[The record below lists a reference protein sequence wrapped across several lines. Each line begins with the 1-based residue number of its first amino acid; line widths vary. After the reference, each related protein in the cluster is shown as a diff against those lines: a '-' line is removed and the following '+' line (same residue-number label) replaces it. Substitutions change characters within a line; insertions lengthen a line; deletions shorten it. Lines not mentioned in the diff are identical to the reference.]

1 MRKLLEKR
9 TAIVAEMRSL
19 AVAPAGEGGD
29 LSAEQ
34 ETRFNAL
41 KGELEALEKRIERQ
55 ALIDEAERRVQGMPV
70 SGAPDF
76 EREKRE
82 FSLIRTIQ
90 HHLGARVDAG
100 RELEVSAELARLEQ
114 RSTDGILAPYSVFE
128 RRATITTTAPA
139 GGPGS
144 NLIGT
149 DHLGGQY
156 IDLLREANPLAGL
169 GVRTISGLVGNVEIP
184 KAKTSTAVGWVAENT
199 AFPDT
204 DAAFAKVTLSPKHV
218 GALTSYSRNMLLQ
231 SSPGIESLLRSD
243 LAQVLGLEVARATI
257 NGTGTSAQPLGILNQ
272 TGIQEVAMPTTG
284 NGASTAPDYMQ
295 LVPALADALFTANV
309 RGVSFL
315 ANSGFKRTV
324 DGLLTA
330 DGLPIG
336 AATFFRSY
344 PHVWTSLVP
353 ADRVLIAGDFS
364 DVIQGT
370 WSAVE
375 ILVNPYMESAYTKGN
390 VSLRII
396 LTMDVAVRH
405 PESFA
410 TFAVSGA

>member
-9 TAIVAEMRSL
+9 AAVVAEMRTIT
-19 AVAPAGEGGD
+19 AAPAGEGGD
-29 LSAEQ
+29 LSEEQ
-34 ETRFNAL
+34 ETRFHNL
-41 KGELEALEKRIERQ
+41 KVDLEKLEKRIERQ
-55 ALIDEAERRVQGMPV
+55 TLLDEADRRAQGV
-70 SGAPDF
+70 SIGGAPDF
-76 EREKRE
+76 VRECRD
-82 FSLIRTIQ
+82 FSMLRAIQ
-90 HHLGARVDAG
+90 HQLGARVDAG
-100 RELEVSAELARLEQ
+100 RELEISQELARREQ
-114 RSTDGILAPYSVFE
+114 CSADGILAPYSIFE
-128 RRATITTTAPA
+128 RRAGTITTAAPS

-169 GVRTISGLVGNVEIP
+169 GVRTISGLVGNAEIP
-184 KAKTSTAVGWVAENT
+184 KAKTSTATGWAGENT

-204 DAAFAKVTLSPKHV
+204 DAAFEKVTLSPKHV

-231 SSPGIESLLRSD
+231 SSPDIESILRSD

-257 NGTGTSAQPLGILNQ
+257 NGTGTNAEPLGILHQ
-272 TGIQEVAMPTTG
+272 TGIQEIAIPETG
-284 NGASTAPDYMQ
+284 GGSSAPIPIQ
-295 LVPALADALFTANV
+295 FVPALANALFTANV
-309 RGVSFL
+309 RNVAFL
-315 ANSGFKRTV
+315 ANSGFKLTV
-324 DGLLTA
+324 DNLLTA

-336 AATFFRSY
+336 AATFFRNY

-353 ADRVLIAGDFS
+353 ADRIMIAGDFS

-390 VSLRII
+390 VALRII
-396 LTMDVAVRH
+396 LTMDIAVRH

-410 TFAVSGA
+410 VFEE

>member
-1 MRKLLEKR
+1 MRNLLKKR
-9 TAIVAEMRSL
+9 SSVVEEMRSL
-19 AVAPAGEGGD
+19 AAAPAGDGGD
-29 LSAEQ
+29 LSEEQ
-34 ETRFNAL
+34 EIRFNNL
-41 KGELEALEKRIERQ
+41 KIDLEKLEKAIDRQ
-55 ALIDEAERRVQGMPV
+55 ALIDEADRRAEGVSIGGGMR
-70 SGAPDF
+70 DF

-82 FSLIRTIQ
+82 FSLMRAIQ
-90 HHLGARVDAG
+90 HQLGTSVDAG
-100 RELEVSAELARLEQ
+100 RELEISQELARMEQ

-128 RRATITTTAPA
+128 RRATITATAPV

-156 IDLLREANPLAGL
+156 IDLLREANPLSGL

-204 DAAFAKVTLSPKHV
+204 DAAFDKVTMTPKHC
-218 GALTSYSRNMLLQ
+218 GALTAYSRNMLLQ
-231 SSPGIESLLRSD
+231 SSPDIENILRSD
-243 LAQVLGLEVARATI
+243 MAQVLALEVARATI
-257 NGTGTSAQPLGILNQ
+257 NGTGTNAQPLGILNQ
-272 TGIQEVAMPTTG
+272 SGIQEIAAPATG
-284 NGASTAPDYMQ
+284 GGSSAPLPMQ
-295 LVPALADALFTANV
+295 YVPALANVLFTANV
-309 RGVSFL
+309 QNVSFL
-315 ANSGFKRTV
+315 AHNGFKLTV
-324 DGLLTA
+324 DNLLTA

-336 AATFFRSY
+336 AATFFRGY

-353 ADRVLIAGDFS
+353 ADRIMIAGDFS
-364 DVIQGT
+364 QVIQGT

-390 VSLRII
+390 VALRII

-405 PESFA
+405 PEAFA
-410 TFAVSGA
+410 TFEAE

>member
-9 TAIVAEMRSL
+9 TAIVVEMRSL
-19 AVAPAGEGGD
+19 TASPTGEGGD
-29 LSAEQ
+29 LSTEQ

-41 KGELEALEKRIERQ
+41 KTELEALEKRIERQ
-55 ALIDEAERRVQGMPV
+55 ALIDESERRSNGYTV
-70 SGAPDF
+70 SGPVDF
-76 EREKRE
+76 EREKRS
-82 FSLIRTIQ
+82 FSLIKAIQ
-90 HHLGARVDAG
+90 HQLGARVDAG
-100 RELEVSAELARLEQ
+100 RELEVSAELARQEQ
-114 RSTDGILAPYSVFE
+114 RSTDGILTPYSVFE
-128 RRATITTTAPA
+128 RRAGTITTTDPA

-169 GVRTISGLVGNVEIP
+169 GVRTISGLQGNVEIP

-204 DAAFAKVTLSPKHV
+204 DAAFDKITLSPKHV

-231 SSPGIESLLRSD
+231 SSPDIESILRSD

-257 NGTGTSAQPLGILNQ
+257 NGTGASAQPLGILNQ
-272 TGIQEVAMPTTG
+272 AGIQEIALPVD
-284 NGASTAPDYMQ
+284 STPDPIPMQ
-295 LVPALADALFTANV
+295 FVPALANALFTANV

-315 ANSGFKRTV
+315 ANSAFKLVV
-324 DGLLTA
+324 DNMLTT

-336 AATFFRSY
+336 AAAFFRNY

-353 ADRVLIAGDFS
+353 AARIMIAGDFS

-370 WSAVE
+370 WSSVE
-375 ILVNPYMESAYTKGN
+375 ILVNPFMESAYTKGN
-390 VSLRII
+390 VALRII
-396 LTMDVAVRH
+396 LTMDVAIRH

-410 TFAVSGA
+410 VFEEAA

>member
-1 MRKLLEKR
+1 LEK
-9 TAIVAEMRSL
+9 E
-19 AVAPAGEGGD
+19 
-29 LSAEQ
+29 
-34 ETRFNAL
+34 
-41 KGELEALEKRIERQ
+41 IERQ
-55 ALIDEAERRVQGMPV
+55 TLIDEAERRTQSVTI
-70 SGAPDF
+70 SGTPDF
-76 EREKRE
+76 DRECRS
-82 FSLIRTIQ
+82 FSMLKAIQ
-90 HHLGARVDAG
+90 HQLGARVDAA
-100 RELEVSAELARLEQ
+100 RELEVSAELARQEQ

-128 RRATITTTAPA
+128 RRATITTTAPT

-169 GVRTISGLVGNVEIP
+169 GVRTLSGLVGNVEIP
-184 KAKTSTAVGWVAENT
+184 KAKAGTTVGWVAENT

-204 DAAFAKVTLSPKHV
+204 DAAFTKVTLAPKHV

-231 SSPGIESLLRSD
+231 SSPDIESILRSD
-243 LAQVLGLEVARATI
+243 LAQVLGMEVARATI
-257 NGTGTSAQPLGILNQ
+257 NGSGTNAQPLGILNQ
-272 TGIQEVAMPTTG
+272 TGIQEVAMPTD
-284 NGASTAPDYMQ
+284 SMQ
-295 LVPALADALFTANV
+295 YVPALANVLFSANV
-309 RGVSFL
+309 QNVAFL
-315 ANSGFKRTV
+315 VNSGIKLTV
-324 DGLLTA
+324 DNLLTT

-336 AATFFRSY
+336 AVTFFRNY

-353 ADRVLIAGDFS
+353 TDRIMIAGDFS

-390 VSLRII
+390 VALRII
-396 LTMDVAVRH
+396 LTMDIAVRH

-410 TFAVSGA
+410 VFEEEAA

>member
-1 MRKLLEKR
+1 
-9 TAIVAEMRSL
+9 MRSL
-19 AVAPAGEGGD
+19 TAAPAGEGGD
-29 LSAEQ
+29 LSVEQ
-34 ETRFNAL
+34 ETKFNVL

-55 ALIDEAERRVQGMPV
+55 TLIDEAERRAQGVPL
-70 SGAPDF
+70 SGTPDF
-76 EREKRE
+76 ERETRE
-82 FSLIRTIQ
+82 FSLIRAIQ
-90 HHLGARVDAG
+90 YQLGSRVDAG
-100 RELEVSAELARLEQ
+100 RELEVSAELARREQ
-114 RSTDGILAPYSVFE
+114 RSSAGILAPYSVFE
-128 RRATITTTAPA
+128 RRATITTAAPA
-139 GGPGS
+139 SGPGS
-144 NLIGT
+144 NLIET

-169 GVRTISGLVGNVEIP
+169 GVRTLSGLQGNAEIP
-184 KAKTSTAVGWVAENT
+184 KAKTATTVGWVAENT
-199 AFPDT
+199 AFAGT
-204 DAAFAKVTLSPKHV
+204 DAAFDKVTLSPKHV

-231 SSPGIESLLRSD
+231 SSPDIEGLLRSD

-257 NGTGTSAQPLGILNQ
+257 NGTGTGAEPRGILGQ
-272 TGIQEVAMPTTG
+272 VGIQEVTMPTTG
-284 NGASTAPDYMQ
+284 SGASTAPDYMQ

-309 RGVSFL
+309 RNVAFL

-336 AATFFRSY
+336 AAAFFRGY

-353 ADRVLIAGDFS
+353 ADRILIAGDFS

-375 ILVNPYMESAYTKGN
+375 ILVNPYMEAAYTKGN
-390 VSLRII
+390 VALRIV

-410 TFAVSGA
+410 AFEEEVA